1 MFKRILFI
9 LFFPALIIAQN
20 ETQNE
25 AEAFLDEL
33 FAVDSL
39 EVIAFINDLKKQDY
53 LYTTLIY
60 NNKTLF
66 SGRDFGVDQYSTFP
80 SISYINS
87 SNFFLNAGTGYY
99 SGVTPHWDFVSLSG
113 GYTTYL
119 TKKKTLSA
127 TGIYSYSFYSDDT
140 ANLNKHRISGSI
152 GLCLGG
158 FRNSISSGY
167 LFGGIAT
174 FYMSNNSYYNI
185 DLLKSE
191 KLTISTQPRLGLF
204 WGSQTV
210 TELIRT
216 GVFNFTTISTDVFQ
230 QLNTEFSIPVEFSF
244 GVWDIEVYYTFSFPN
259 ALPNEE
265 SLDQTG
271 YFSVSLGYLIGL

>member
-1 MFKRILFI
+1 MHKLLIIILFI
-9 LFFPALIIAQN
+9 PVLTIAQN
-20 ETQNE
+20 NTQNDTD
-25 AEAFLDEL
+25 AVLDEL

-39 EVIAFINDLKKQDY
+39 EVVAFINDLKKQDY

-80 SISYINS
+80 SISYISS

-152 GLCLGG
+152 GLRLGG

-204 WGSQTV
+204 WGSQTI

-216 GVFNFTTISTDVFQ
+216 GILNFTTISTDVFQ
-230 QLNTEFSIPVEFSF
+230 QLNTELSIPVEFSF
-244 GVWDIEVYYTFSFPN
+244 GDWDIEVDYTFSFPN